1 MGWRPTGRKRDDA
14 LPTGCTCG
22 TPWFA
27 RGPDQCRDHAR
38 DRGRA
43 GVRSALSEHPGWVG
57 HHGATLLGV
66 VVGLAGHW
74 SWLVL
79 LLTFLLSGH
88 LVTKWRLDEK
98 LSMGMGE
105 SSDGHRSWRNVVAN
119 GGVPGAVAA
128 ITPWWSTFG
137 FSTAESLTYV
147 FAAGVAVA
155 AADTFASEVGCLDRR
170 VRMITTLRR
179 CDPGINGGVSRSGQ
193 VAAGLGG
200 GIIAIITGLAMLALG
215 WAPIVGALIGAV
227 SIALIGFLGCQ
238 VDSLLGALLENRGW
252 LTKQQVNVLATGSG
266 VLMCVIL
273 VLWGWLA

>member
-1 MGWRPTGRKRDDA
+1 MMLFQQAAPVAPPGSLADPTNVGITLVIVA
-14 LPTGCTCG
+14 GLV
-22 TPWFA
+22 FA
-27 RGPDQCRDHAR
+27 AR
-38 DRGRA
+38 S
-43 GVRSALSEHPGWVG
+43 RSILDGSGIMA
-57 HHGATLLGV
+57 ATLLGV

-105 SSDGHRSWRNVVAN
+105 SSDGHRSWRNVIAN

-170 VRMITTLRR
+170 VRMITTFRR

-215 WAPIVGALIGAV
+215 WAPIAGALIGAI